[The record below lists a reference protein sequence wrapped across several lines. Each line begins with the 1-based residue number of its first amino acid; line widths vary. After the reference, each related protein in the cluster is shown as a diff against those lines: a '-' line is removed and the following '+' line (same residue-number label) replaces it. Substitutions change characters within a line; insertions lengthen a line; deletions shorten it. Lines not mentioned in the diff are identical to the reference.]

1 MEGTDLCSVLLLKP
15 LPFGTLYQVY
25 SVWVLWV
32 KIPWHPV
39 MLLTVCLLKGLH
51 WNSLALFWRQSSFG
65 WRLCVWW
72 NLGLGSLTA
81 WSPPPLPRTP
91 REKHCK
97 WIYWLCQSFPY
108 RGRWCFSVLL
118 QTIAQGQPI
127 LGELNNTVGVIQFTS
142 DFLPRYHNTTEH
154 LGVVPSLLPLFTFAS
169 IWSHDLMCWNCL
181 KWPSLLLIT
190 DDSNSDSDS
199 VSELNKQAL

>member
-1 MEGTDLCSVLLLKP
+1 M
-15 LPFGTLYQVY
+15 
-25 SVWVLWV
+25 
-32 KIPWHPV
+32 I
-39 MLLTVCLLKGLH
+39 LLTVCLLKGLH

-72 NLGLGSLTA
+72 NLCLGSPTA
-81 WSPPPLPRTP
+81 WSPPL

-118 QTIAQGQPI
+118 QTIAQCQPI
-127 LGELNNTVGVIQFTS
+127 LSELNNTVGVIQFTN

-154 LGVVPSLLPLFTFAS
+154 LGVVPSLLPLFNFAF
-169 IWSHDLMCWNCL
+169 IWSHDLMCWNCFEVAFL
-181 KWPSLLLIT
+181 SPDNRWFKFWFRFNLWIEQASPIDATSLFHHHLWKKNFEFLEG
-190 DDSNSDSDS
+190 SLC
-199 VSELNKQAL
+199 ELTVTVLVYPVD